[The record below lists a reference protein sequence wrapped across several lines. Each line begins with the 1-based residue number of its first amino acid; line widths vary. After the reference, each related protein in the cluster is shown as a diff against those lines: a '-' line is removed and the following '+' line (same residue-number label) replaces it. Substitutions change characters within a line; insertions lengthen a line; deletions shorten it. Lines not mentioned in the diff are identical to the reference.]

1 MKEFSKEIIEID
13 GQEYTLFLNREGIV
27 AWEKFC
33 KKEQKEVEK
42 LQEKYKNIVGDETVS
57 ITEDTN
63 QFEGIEDIDNNA
75 ETISIMYER
84 LYWIML
90 YTEHKFTPT
99 QAKELYDKAVDEYG
113 EEQIIL
119 LGNQMIEEANK
130 DSVNKKNLKNLAA
143 LKSKK

>member
-1 MKEFSKEIIEID
+1 MKEFSKEIIEIGD
-13 GQEYTLFLNREGIV
+13 QEYTLFLNREGIV
-27 AWEKFC
+27 AWERFC
-33 KKEQKEVEK
+33 KKEQEEVQK
-42 LQEKYKNIVGDETVS
+42 MQEKYKNIEES
-57 ITEDTN
+57 INITEDTN
-63 QFEGIEDIDNNA
+63 PFEGIEDIDNDA
-75 ETISIMYER
+75 EIVSIMYER

-99 QAKELYDKAVDEYG
+99 QAKELYDKAVAEYG

-130 DSVNKKNLKNLAA
+130 DNVSKKNLKNLAA

>member
-42 LQEKYKNIVGDETVS
+42 LQEKYKNIVGDEIVS

-63 QFEGIEDIDNNA
+63 PFEGIEDIDNDA

-99 QAKELYDKAVDEYG
+99 QAKELYDKAVAEYG

-119 LGNQMIEEANK
+119 LGNQMIEDANK
-130 DSVNKKNLKNLAA
+130 DNVNKQNLKNLAA
-143 LKSKK
+143 LRSKK

>member
-33 KKEQKEVEK
+33 KKERAELKK
-42 LQEKYKNIVGDETVS
+42 LQEKYKDIVSDEDVN

-63 QFEGIEDIDNNA
+63 PFEGIEDIDNDA

-99 QAKELYDKAVDEYG
+99 QAKELYDKAVAEYG

-119 LGNQMIEEANK
+119 LGNQMINDTNK
-130 DSVNKKNLKNLAA
+130 DNVSKKNLKNLAA

>member
-1 MKEFSKEIIEID
+1 
-13 GQEYTLFLNREGIV
+13 
-27 AWEKFC
+27 
-33 KKEQKEVEK
+33 
-42 LQEKYKNIVGDETVS
+42 
-57 ITEDTN
+57 
-63 QFEGIEDIDNNA
+63 
-75 ETISIMYER
+75 MYER

-99 QAKELYDKAVDEYG
+99 QAKELYDKAVAEYG

>member
-1 MKEFSKEIIEID
+1 MKEFSKEIIEIGD
-13 GQEYTLFLNREGIV
+13 QEYTLFLNREGIV
-27 AWEKFC
+27 AWERFC
-33 KKEQKEVEK
+33 KKEQEEVQK
-42 LQEKYKNIVGDETVS
+42 MQEKYKNIEES
-57 ITEDTN
+57 INITEDTN
-63 QFEGIEDIDNNA
+63 PFDGIEDIDNDA
-75 ETISIMYER
+75 ETVSIMYER

-99 QAKELYDKAVDEYG
+99 QAKELYDKAVAEYG

-130 DSVNKKNLKNLAA
+130 DNVSKKNLKNLAA

>member
-42 LQEKYKNIVGDETVS
+42 LQEKYKNIVGDEVVS

-63 QFEGIEDIDNNA
+63 PFEGIEDIDNDA

-99 QAKELYDKAVDEYG
+99 QAKELYDKAVAEYG

-119 LGNQMIEEANK
+119 LGNQMIEDANK
-130 DSVNKKNLKNLAA
+130 DNVNKQNLKNLAA
-143 LKSKK
+143 LRSKK

>member
-63 QFEGIEDIDNNA
+63 PFEGIEDIDNDA

-99 QAKELYDKAVDEYG
+99 QAKELYDKAIAEYG

>member
-42 LQEKYKNIVGDETVS
+42 LQEKYKNIVSDETFN

-63 QFEGIEDIDNNA
+63 PFEGIEDIDNDA

-99 QAKELYDKAVDEYG
+99 QAKELYDKAVAEYG

>member
-13 GQEYTLFLNREGIV
+13 GQEYALFLNRQGIV

-33 KKEQKEVEK
+33 KKEQEEVQK
-42 LQEKYKNIVGDETVS
+42 LQEKYKNIEESID

-63 QFEGIEDIDNNA
+63 PFDGIEDIDNDA
-75 ETISIMYER
+75 ETVSIMYER

-99 QAKELYDKAVDEYG
+99 QAKELYDKAVAEYG

-119 LGNQMIEEANK
+119 LGNQMIEETNK
-130 DSVNKKNLKNLAA
+130 DNISKKNLKNLAA
-143 LKSKK
+143 LKPKK

>member
-1 MKEFSKEIIEID
+1 MKEFSKEIIEIGD
-13 GQEYTLFLNREGIV
+13 QEYTLFLNREGIV
-27 AWEKFC
+27 AWERFC
-33 KKEQKEVEK
+33 KKEQEEVQK
-42 LQEKYKNIVGDETVS
+42 MQEKYKNIEES
-57 ITEDTN
+57 INITEDTN
-63 QFEGIEDIDNNA
+63 PFDGIEDIDNDA
-75 ETISIMYER
+75 EIVSIMYER

-99 QAKELYDKAVDEYG
+99 QAKKLYDKAVAEYG

-130 DSVNKKNLKNLAA
+130 DNVSKKNLKNLAA

>member
-1 MKEFSKEIIEID
+1 MKEFSKEIIEIGD
-13 GQEYTLFLNREGIV
+13 QEYTLFLNREGIV
-27 AWEKFC
+27 AWERFC
-33 KKEQKEVEK
+33 KKEQEEVQK
-42 LQEKYKNIVGDETVS
+42 MQEKYKNIEESID

-63 QFEGIEDIDNNA
+63 PFDGIEDIDNDA
-75 ETISIMYER
+75 ETVSIMYER

-99 QAKELYDKAVDEYG
+99 QAKELYDKAVAEYG

-130 DSVNKKNLKNLAA
+130 DNVSKKNLKNLAA

>member
-1 MKEFSKEIIEID
+1 MKEFSKEIIEIGD
-13 GQEYTLFLNREGIV
+13 QEYTLFLNREGIV

-63 QFEGIEDIDNNA
+63 PFEGIEDIDNDA

-99 QAKELYDKAVDEYG
+99 QAKELYDKAIAEYG

>member
-1 MKEFSKEIIEID
+1 MKEFSKEIIEIGD
-13 GQEYTLFLNREGIV
+13 QEYTLFLNREGIV
-27 AWEKFC
+27 AWERFC
-33 KKEQKEVEK
+33 KKEQEEVQK
-42 LQEKYKNIVGDETVS
+42 MQEKYKNIEES
-57 ITEDTN
+57 INITEDTN
-63 QFEGIEDIDNNA
+63 PFDGIEDIDNDA
-75 ETISIMYER
+75 EIVSIMYER

-99 QAKELYDKAVDEYG
+99 QAKELYDKAVAEYG

-130 DSVNKKNLKNLAA
+130 DNVSKKNLKNLAA

>member
-63 QFEGIEDIDNNA
+63 PFEGIEDIDNDA

-99 QAKELYDKAVDEYG
+99 QAKELYDKAVAEYG

-119 LGNQMIEEANK
+119 LGNQMINDTNK
-130 DSVNKKNLKNLAA
+130 DNVSKKNLKNLAA

>member
-1 MKEFSKEIIEID
+1 MKEFSKEIIEIGD
-13 GQEYTLFLNREGIV
+13 QEYTLFLNREGIV

-33 KKEQKEVEK
+33 KKEQEEVQK
-42 LQEKYKNIVGDETVS
+42 MQEKYKNIEES
-57 ITEDTN
+57 INITEDTN
-63 QFEGIEDIDNNA
+63 PFEGIEDIDNDA
-75 ETISIMYER
+75 ETVSIMYER

-99 QAKELYDKAVDEYG
+99 QAKELYDKAVAEYG

-130 DSVNKKNLKNLAA
+130 DNVSKKNLKNLAA

>member
-1 MKEFSKEIIEID
+1 MKEFSKEIIEIGD
-13 GQEYTLFLNREGIV
+13 QEYTLFLNREGIV
-27 AWEKFC
+27 AWERFC
-33 KKEQKEVEK
+33 KKEQEEVQK
-42 LQEKYKNIVGDETVS
+42 MQEKYKNIEEN
-57 ITEDTN
+57 ININEDTN
-63 QFEGIEDIDNNA
+63 PFDGIEDIDNDA
-75 ETISIMYER
+75 ETVSIMYER

-99 QAKELYDKAVDEYG
+99 QAKELYDKAVAEYG

-130 DSVNKKNLKNLAA
+130 DNVSKKNLKNLAA

>member
-1 MKEFSKEIIEID
+1 MKEFSKEIIEIGD
-13 GQEYTLFLNREGIV
+13 QEYTLFLNREGIV
-27 AWEKFC
+27 AWERFC
-33 KKEQKEVEK
+33 KKEQEEVQK
-42 LQEKYKNIVGDETVS
+42 MQEKYKNIEES
-57 ITEDTN
+57 INITEDTN
-63 QFEGIEDIDNNA
+63 PFEGIEDIDNDA
-75 ETISIMYER
+75 ETVSIMYER

-99 QAKELYDKAVDEYG
+99 QAKELYDKAVAEYG

-130 DSVNKKNLKNLAA
+130 DNVSKKNLKNLAA

>member
-63 QFEGIEDIDNNA
+63 PFEGIEDIDNDA

-90 YTEHKFTPT
+90 YPEHKFTPT

-113 EEQIIL
+113 EEQMIL

>member
-1 MKEFSKEIIEID
+1 MKEFSKEIIEIGD
-13 GQEYTLFLNREGIV
+13 QEYTLFLNREGIV
-27 AWEKFC
+27 AWERFC
-33 KKEQKEVEK
+33 KKEQEEVQK
-42 LQEKYKNIVGDETVS
+42 MQEKYKNIEES
-57 ITEDTN
+57 INITEDTN
-63 QFEGIEDIDNNA
+63 PFDGIEDIDNDA
-75 ETISIMYER
+75 EIVSIMYER

-130 DSVNKKNLKNLAA
+130 DNVSKKNLKNLAA

>member
-1 MKEFSKEIIEID
+1 MKEFSKEIIEIGD
-13 GQEYTLFLNREGIV
+13 QEYTLFLNREGIV
-27 AWEKFC
+27 AWERFC
-33 KKEQKEVEK
+33 KKEQEEVQK
-42 LQEKYKNIVGDETVS
+42 MQEKYKNIEES
-57 ITEDTN
+57 INITEDTN
-63 QFEGIEDIDNNA
+63 PFEGIEDIDNDA
-75 ETISIMYER
+75 EIVSIMYER

-99 QAKELYDKAVDEYG
+99 QAKELYDKAVAEYG

-130 DSVNKKNLKNLAA
+130 ENVSKKNLKNLAA

>member
-42 LQEKYKNIVGDETVS
+42 LQEKYKNIVSDEAVS

-63 QFEGIEDIDNNA
+63 PFEGIEDIDNDA
-75 ETISIMYER
+75 ETVSIMYER

-90 YTEHKFTPT
+90 YILIGHYLAMIDMKCLLTDMLF
-99 QAKELYDKAVDEYG
+99 G
-113 EEQIIL
+113 EINI
-119 LGNQMIEEANK
+119 
-130 DSVNKKNLKNLAA
+130 
-143 LKSKK
+143 

>member
-33 KKEQKEVEK
+33 KKEQEQVQK
-42 LQEKYKNIVGDETVS
+42 LQNKYTKMLDEGAS

-63 QFEGIEDIDNNA
+63 PFEGIEEIESDA
-75 ETISIMYER
+75 EVVTIMYER

-90 YTEHKFTPT
+90 YTEHKLTPS
-99 QAKELYDKAVDEYG
+99 QSKQLFDKAVEEYG
-113 EEQIIL
+113 YEQLIL
-119 LGNQMIEEANK
+119 LGNQMIEDANK
-130 DSVNKKNLKNLAA
+130 DNVSKQNLKNLTA

>member
-1 MKEFSKEIIEID
+1 
-13 GQEYTLFLNREGIV
+13 
-27 AWEKFC
+27 
-33 KKEQKEVEK
+33 
-42 LQEKYKNIVGDETVS
+42 
-57 ITEDTN
+57 
-63 QFEGIEDIDNNA
+63 
-75 ETISIMYER
+75 MYER

-119 LGNQMIEEANK
+119 LGNQMINDTNK
-130 DSVNKKNLKNLAA
+130 DNVSKKNLKNLAA

>member
-1 MKEFSKEIIEID
+1 MKEFSKEIIEIGD
-13 GQEYTLFLNREGIV
+13 QEYTLFLNREGIV
-27 AWEKFC
+27 AWERFC
-33 KKEQKEVEK
+33 KKEQEEVQK
-42 LQEKYKNIVGDETVS
+42 MQEKYKNIEES
-57 ITEDTN
+57 INITEDTN
-63 QFEGIEDIDNNA
+63 PFDGIEDIDNDA
-75 ETISIMYER
+75 EIVSIMYER

-99 QAKELYDKAVDEYG
+99 QAKELYDKAVAEYG

-130 DSVNKKNLKNLAA
+130 DNVSKKNIKNLAA

>member
-1 MKEFSKEIIEID
+1 MKEFSKEIIEIGD
-13 GQEYTLFLNREGIV
+13 QEYTLFLNREGIV
-27 AWEKFC
+27 AWERFC
-33 KKEQKEVEK
+33 KKEQEEVQK
-42 LQEKYKNIVGDETVS
+42 MQEKYKNIEESIS

-63 QFEGIEDIDNNA
+63 PFDGIEDIDNDA
-75 ETISIMYER
+75 EIVSIMYER

-99 QAKELYDKAVDEYG
+99 QAKELYDKAVAEYG

-130 DSVNKKNLKNLAA
+130 DNVSKKNLKNLAA